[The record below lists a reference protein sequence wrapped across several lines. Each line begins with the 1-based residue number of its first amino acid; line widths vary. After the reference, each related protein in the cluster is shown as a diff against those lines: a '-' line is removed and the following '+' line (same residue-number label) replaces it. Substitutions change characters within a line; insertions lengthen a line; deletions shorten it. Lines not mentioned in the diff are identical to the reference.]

1 VQARDLKIME
11 KKEILNTMFDAMRY
25 GTGIL
30 KLSKRKRYNPLRFI
44 RGDFYLKR
52 VKTTNFFK

>member
-1 VQARDLKIME
+1 MGKRQILKA
-11 KKEILNTMFDAMRY
+11 MFDAMRY

>member
-1 VQARDLKIME
+1 MGKRQIFKA
-11 KKEILNTMFDAMRY
+11 MFDAMIY